1 MPAQAITAAFA
12 KNVKAPRRDR
22 ERQVSYI
29 DTLERGLAL
38 VMVVSYGGS
47 RTFRVMTYRNGKPQ
61 TYKLGTYPQMSV
73 KEARAQAR
81 AYWQNPQRF
90 EAQAETGSFKE
101 IADKWLKRHVE
112 GNKLISQPEIE
123 RILAQYVFPKWKDR
137 PFLEIRRREVNDL
150 LDHVADHHGR
160 SQADATLAVI
170 RGIMNWHQTRDED
183 YSSPIVRGMKRN
195 GSKKGG
201 ERTLS
206 DEEIRALWT
215 AAGECGLFGA
225 LVKLLL
231 LTAQRREKV
240 STMQWEHVVDGAWT
254 VPHEEREKGTGG
266 VLMLPQV
273 ALDLIEAQ
281 PRFANNPHV
290 FAGSARG
297 RRHGARS
304 GPPAFNSWSQR
315 KAELDKKLAQL
326 CPGMQAWKLHDL
338 RRTARSLM
346 ARADVRPDVAERVL
360 GHAIPGVEGVYNKHQ
375 YVEQKADALQ
385 RVAALV
391 GSILSP
397 AEGNVVRMPKARR

>member
-1 MPAQAITAAFA
+1 M
-12 KNVKAPRRDR
+12 
-22 ERQVSYI
+22 
-29 DTLERGLAL
+29 ERGLAL
-38 VMVVSYGGS
+38 VMIVSYGGS
-47 RTFRVMTYRNGKPQ
+47 KTFRVMVYRNGKPV
-61 TYKLGTYPQMSV
+61 TYKLGTYPTLSV
-73 KEARAQAR
+73 KAARAKAR
-81 AYWQNPQRF
+81 EYWQNPERF
-90 EAQAETGSFKE
+90 QEHAETGSFKE
-101 IADKWLKRHVE
+101 IADKWLKRHVQ
-112 GNKLISQPEIE
+112 GNGLISAPEIA
-123 RILAQYVFPKWKDR
+123 RILAQYVLPKWKDR

-150 LDHVADHHGR
+150 LDHIADHHGR

-183 YSSPIVRGMKRN
+183 YTSPIVRGMKRN

-215 AAGECGLFGA
+215 AAGECGSFGA

-266 VLMLPQV
+266 VLKLPQL
-273 ALDLIEAQ
+273 ALDIIDSQ
-281 PRFANNPHV
+281 PRIAGNPYV
-290 FAGSARG
+290 FPGSARG
-297 RRHGARS
+297 RRHGSRS

-326 CPGMQAWKLHDL
+326 CPGMKSWKLHDA

-360 GHAIPGVEGVYNKHQ
+360 GHAIPGVEGVYDRHG
-375 YVEQKADALQ
+375 YLEQKHDALQ
-385 RVAALV
+385 RLAALV
-391 GSILSP
+391 GTILNPP
-397 AEGNVVRMPKARR
+397 AGKVLRMPKARR